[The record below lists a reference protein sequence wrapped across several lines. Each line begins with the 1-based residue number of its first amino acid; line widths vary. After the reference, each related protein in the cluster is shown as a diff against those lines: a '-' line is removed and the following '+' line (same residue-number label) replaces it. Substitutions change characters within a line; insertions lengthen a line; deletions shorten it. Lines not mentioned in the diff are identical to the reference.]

1 MQGLN
6 RLNFDSC
13 RFAHFDAESS
23 TTPSNSTL
31 LEESAMLKSMRWQK
45 SEQFYWS
52 DDEEDG
58 LPPIIVGPVYTDVD
72 VLQLDLFH
80 RAHSLRNSGNNKS
93 LSGAFAKG
101 HLNAADDSSDLPSEL
116 PVLSNSKDGSSSAP
130 KKTPG
135 KNKMAKTRKSQLV
148 NLLSG
153 ITGRRKIAEP
163 INANKTIESDV
174 RSQAWHEV
182 PQLHDWQT
190 CPSFANESLL

>member
-1 MQGLN
+1 MICAGVSQYIAS
-6 RLNFDSC
+6 R

-23 TTPSNSTL
+23 SPSRNSTL
-31 LEESAMLKSMRWQK
+31 LKESSLLMSMRWQK

-52 DDEEDG
+52 EDEEDG
-58 LPPIIVGPVYTDVD
+58 PPPIIVGPVYTDVD

-101 HLNAADDSSDLPSEL
+101 HLNVADDSSDPPCDLFNKST
-116 PVLSNSKDGSSSAP
+116 DGSSGAP

-135 KNKMAKTRKSQLV
+135 KSKMAKTRKSQLV

-153 ITGRRKIAEP
+153 ITGRRKLVEP

-190 CPSFANESLL
+190 CPSFANEFVL